1 MTKFQYEFMHNNK
14 LIIDVVGKVTVDGLV
29 KDYFDKK
36 FWSPLTQEQVVQAW
50 LHPETIKVV
59 DNDV

>member
-1 MTKFQYEFMHNNK
+1 MHNNK